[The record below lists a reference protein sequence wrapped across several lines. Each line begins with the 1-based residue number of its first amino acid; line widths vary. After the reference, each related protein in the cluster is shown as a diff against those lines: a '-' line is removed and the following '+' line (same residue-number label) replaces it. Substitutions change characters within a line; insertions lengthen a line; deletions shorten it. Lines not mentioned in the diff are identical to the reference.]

1 MNTAE
6 QIKALIKSDLLNKA
20 AIKAAL
26 LITVCLQNNYPRT
39 AIDNL
44 LIKSA
49 EKSNIQQFCYLSV
62 QPQNLKYKFIPLHP
76 HLPAH

>member
-6 QIKALIKSDLLNKA
+6 QITALSKSALINKA

-26 LITVCLQNNYPRT
+26 FTTVCLQNNYHYT
-39 AIDNL
+39 ALDNL

-49 EKSNIQQFCYLSV
+49 EKNRIFSNSV
-62 QPQNLKYKFIPLHP
+62 IYPISRKI
-76 HLPAH
+76 